1 MEVDRGEYVCSSS
14 SADSIAGDSNDED
27 VGYTEEVIEAEGGS
41 ELVLIPRREV
51 RVKRGLNLGTST
63 NIIKLNMIIW
73 LVRGAPLVSLH
84 ICVLCSL

>member
-14 SADSIAGDSNDED
+14 SADSIAGDSNDKD
-27 VGYTEEVIEAEGGS
+27 VGYTEEVIEAEGR

-63 NIIKLNMIIW
+63 NTIKLNMIIW
-73 LVRGAPLVSLH
+73 LVRGAPLVSFH